1 MKDSDNGDIKNS
13 LSKLVFTHP
22 VCVRYCCRHHITN
35 DKLDLCLLMGV
46 KTKCTWNYK
55 KIPSYCV
62 IHLYT
67 SIPWRSLFIH
77 LFYKVWEN
85 RQSLYVIRASVT
97 LKVNKTECTVSSTS
111 RRTAAQ
117 VYLPVLPPHL
127 SLTPCRCWLWR
138 ALMSCRCRR
147 LCCGSWR
154 DDCDKWRHLAAGVT

>member
-1 MKDSDNGDIKNS
+1 MPQCYKMNERQRENGDIKNS

-55 KIPSYCV
+55 KISSYCV

-85 RQSLYVIRASVT
+85 RQSLNVIRASVT
-97 LKVNKTECTVSSTS
+97 LKVNKTECTASSTS

-117 VYLPVLPPHL
+117 VYLPVLPASPVADPL
-127 SLTPCRCWLWR
+127 SLLVVAGADVVPLSQPLLWL
-138 ALMSCRCRR
+138 
-147 LCCGSWR
+147 
-154 DDCDKWRHLAAGVT
+154 LAR